1 MDTFILENHKFKGL
15 GSQSDYLAERVLWTT
30 KMGSDWDVSQR
41 SMYVNFPMY
50 NYLAQIVMD
59 ETIMRYLLIKV
70 KDQESHTL
78 IKKIA

>member
-1 MDTFILENHKFKGL
+1 MDTFILENHQFQ
-15 GSQSDYLAERVLWTT
+15 GSYSKSDYLAERVLWTT
-30 KMGSDWDVSQR
+30 KTGSDWDASLL

-59 ETIMRYLLIKV
+59 ETMMRYLLITV
-70 KDQESHTL
+70 KDKENHTL

>member
-1 MDTFILENHKFKGL
+1 MDTFILENHKFKGVDT
-15 GSQSDYLAERVLWTT
+15 QSDYLAERVLWTT
-30 KMGSDWDVSQR
+30 KMKSDWDVSQR

-59 ETIMRYLLIKV
+59 ETIMRYLLITV
-70 KDQESHTL
+70 KDQENHTL